1 MSSETLTLVT
11 ALPIP
16 IVIAIA
22 LAMWLG
28 VRRAAHELRMPAAR
42 RTSLLIKTG
51 ALLGAWLLLAFWLG
65 ASGVLRGS
73 STEALPMA
81 ALAMVLTIV
90 VGLSIVATSQTARDI
105 LAATPP
111 HLLIG
116 VQVYRSIG
124 AIFLVLFAL
133 GRAPGAF
140 ALPAGWGDVLIGVS
154 APIVAWLYRSDAAR
168 WRGLAILWNVIGIA
182 DLVIAVSTG
191 VLTSPG
197 RLQRLA
203 FDLPNVLITSFPL
216 VLIPAVLVPASIL
229 LHLFSLRSLR
239 AEPRRR
245 LVAA

>member
-1 MSSETLTLVT
+1 MSSETLTFVT

-16 IVIAIA
+16 VVVAIA
-22 LAMWLG
+22 LALWLG
-28 VRRAAHELRMPAAR
+28 VRRAARELAIPVAR

-51 ALLGAWLLLAFWLG
+51 ALLGAWLLLAFWLA
-65 ASGVLRGS
+65 ASGVLRAG
-73 STEALPMA
+73 STEALPIV
-81 ALAMVLTIV
+81 ALAIVLTIV

-154 APIVAWLYRSDAAR
+154 APIMAWLYRADAAR
-168 WRGLAILWNVIGIA
+168 WRGLAILWNAIGIT

-216 VLIPAVLVPASIL
+216 VLVPAVLVPASIL
-229 LHLFSLRSLR
+229 LHLFSLWSLR
-239 AEPRRR
+239 SSTRGL